1 MESARCVE
9 RMVEHRSFPIPTEQ
23 NPIVFFDMDGVL
35 TAEKS
40 SWNYVHRALGVDNSK
55 NYAMFLEDRITYEEF
70 MRRDIALWIE
80 KYGKMEVDQITEI
93 LDEIDLFP
101 GAERATRILLD
112 ANFRLVLVSA
122 GIMWLAQRVS
132 RETNIQ
138 HVYANSILSL
148 GGKVIP
154 EGRPMV
160 DPKHKDSVVKN
171 VINQFHPAFTVSVG
185 DSPEDESMFSNTD
198 YSISFNNSPDYTN
211 KFGINLRCTDLVD
224 CSELIISIMEE
235 RDGKL

>member
-1 MESARCVE
+1 MASARCVE
-9 RMVEHRSFPIPTEQ
+9 RMDEHRSFPIPTDHS
-23 NPIVFFDMDGVL
+23 PIVFFDMDGVL
-35 TAEKS
+35 TSEKS

-55 NYAMFLEDRITYEEF
+55 NYAMFLADRITYQEF
-70 MRRDIALWIE
+70 MQRDVALWIE
-80 KYGKMEVDQITEI
+80 KYGQIEVDQITDI
-93 LDEIDLFP
+93 LDEIELFP
-101 GAERATRILLD
+101 GAERATKILLD

-132 RETNIQ
+132 RDTDIQ

-154 EGRPMV
+154 EGRAMV
-160 DPKHKDSVVKN
+160 DPKHKDIVVKN

-198 YSISFNNSPDYTN
+198 YSISLNNNDYTN
-211 KFGINLRCTDLVD
+211 KFGINLGCSDLVD